1 MSDRQ
6 MTADSPGLLRFRLA
20 MQRTRLWV
28 YVVGWLLAFL
38 FKYLGALDIRYGHS
52 IIALP
57 GIGSALL
64 FMALY
69 KRGVTWARNWQW
81 EVIDIA
87 LITWGVGISGGINS
101 PWYIWYLTIAGAAAF
116 VSGRRG
122 ALWVCVGNTAAYL
135 GLLIAL
141 GDIGGA
147 DKQLFLALVRM
158 AFLNGAAF
166 FFLRGI
172 ADLQTQRQANKRLKE
187 NETRKVAELTRL
199 TAVLEQR
206 TRELETASVKI
217 IEADRLKS
225 QFLANMSHELRTPLN
240 SIIGFS
246 EILISRLEQTLAPK
260 QLKFLGNIHDSGQ
273 HLLGIINDILDLSKI
288 EAGKMEMNPEL
299 FPLRPVVDG
308 VAMVMRGVA
317 GKRDIHFDLQIPEGL
332 PPLEADPAKFKQV
345 LYNLLANAVK
355 FSPDATTITV
365 RAARVAADGASPASD
380 QLRLSV
386 IDQGIGIDPKDHEL
400 IFEEFRQADGS
411 STRPFTGTGLGL
423 ALVRKFVELHQG
435 TITVESAQGQGST
448 FTVTLPFR
456 YRGRS
461 GEALPPLPVFS
472 SDDLRPRILVVEDDP
487 TAYEKISLD
496 LLAAAYL
503 PVRAR
508 NGEEACR
515 LAAAI
520 RPAAITLDLVL
531 PGLDGW
537 EVLKSLKAD
546 PETRAIPV
554 IIISMMDNREL
565 GLTLGADDYFL
576 KPVDRDQLISRLRQM
591 APPAPAAEH
600 HILLVDD
607 DPDVHDLL
615 GEMLEPLGYRLDH
628 AYSGREGMELAARR
642 LPALVILDLMM
653 REMNGFETAARLKA
667 DPKTAHLPILV
678 LTAKDLTQGDRDR
691 LRDHIAAL
699 VHKGDG
705 GPMQLVNVIQSLL
718 RRQGPPPEVSHAA
731 V

>member
-1 MSDRQ
+1 
-6 MTADSPGLLRFRLA
+6 MTAESPGLLRFRLA

-28 YVVGWLLAFL
+28 YVFGWGLAFL
-38 FKYLGALDIRYGHS
+38 FKYLGALDIRYGNS
-52 IIALP
+52 VIAIP
-57 GIGSALL
+57 GVASALL
-64 FMALY
+64 FMLLY
-69 KRGVTWARNWQW
+69 RRDAAWVRNWHW
-81 EVIDIA
+81 VVIDIA
-87 LITWGVGISGGINS
+87 LITWGVGISGGIDS
-101 PWYIWYLTIAGAAAF
+101 PWFIWYLTIAGAAAF

-122 ALWVCVGNTAAYL
+122 ALWVCIGNTAAYL

-141 GDIGGA
+141 GDIRGP
-147 DKQLFLALVRM
+147 DTNFFLALVRM

-172 ADLQTQRQANKRLKE
+172 ADLQTERQANKRLKE
-187 NETRKVAELTRL
+187 NETRKIAELTRL

-206 TRELETASVKI
+206 TLELEAANLKTL
-217 IEADRLKS
+217 EADRLKS

-246 EILISRLEQTLAPK
+246 EILISRLEQSIAPK
-260 QLKFLGNIHDSGQ
+260 QLKFLGNIHASGQ

-299 FPLRPVVDG
+299 FPLRPVVEG
-308 VAMVMRGVA
+308 VITVMRGVA
-317 GKRDIHFDLQIPEGL
+317 GKREVAFAVEIPEGL
-332 PPLEADPAKFKQV
+332 PPIEADPTKFKQV

-355 FSPDATTITV
+355 FSPDRTTITV
-365 RAARVAADGASPASD
+365 RAARLPAAGTPPASD
-380 QLRLSV
+380 MLQLAV
-386 IDQGIGIDPKDHEL
+386 IDQGIGIDPRDHNL

-423 ALVRKFVELHQG
+423 ALVKKFVELHQG
-435 TITVESAQGQGST
+435 TIDVESEPGKGSR

-456 YRGRS
+456 YRGS
-461 GEALPPLPVFS
+461 KGEALAPLPVFS
-472 SDDLRPRILVVEDDP
+472 ADDPRPRILVVEDDP

-496 LLAAAYL
+496 LLASSYL

-515 LAAAI
+515 LAVAL

-531 PGLDGW
+531 PGVDGW
-537 EVLKSLKAD
+537 EVLKALKAD
-546 PETRAIPV
+546 PVTRDIPV

-576 KPVDRDQLISRLRQM
+576 KPVDKDQLIARLRQM
-591 APPAPAAEH
+591 APLTAQAQH
-600 HILLVDD
+600 RILLVDD
-607 DPDVHDLL
+607 DADIHDLL

-628 AYSGREGMELAARR
+628 AYNGREGVELAGLH

-653 REMNGFETAARLKA
+653 REMNGFEAAARLKA
-667 DPKTAHLPILV
+667 DPRTAHLPILV
-678 LTAKDLTQGDRDR
+678 LTAKDLSQGERDR
-691 LRDHIAAL
+691 LNQHIAAL
-699 VHKGDG
+699 VRKGDG
-705 GPMQLVNVIQSLL
+705 GHEQLVNVIHSLL
-718 RRQGPPPEVSHAA
+718 RRQSPPLEAPHVAE
-731 V
+731 